1 MNKRTKSIVPMLI
14 TGLLTGVLLVA
25 MLGFKSTPV
34 YAHVV
39 PSPCDFTTGG
49 GFVITDNGNHANF
62 GLVAGCKHGGFFG
75 HVNFVDHDTT
85 GTFAGLHV
93 SSDQITAYVDPFPTS
108 RYRDICGTADTNLF
122 GNVYFRVRTLDAA
135 EPGSGPNGP
144 DRFGIELT
152 GISPPFTGLHAVVV
166 STRFLRGGN
175 MQLHKPNNS
184 TTGPNLTDD
193 QITAACGGQTGESQ
207 SDSRKLG
214 EQEASLQGKPG
225 KTYPCAVN
233 FVAHI

>member
-14 TGLLTGVLLVA
+14 TGLLTGLLLVA

-85 GTFAGLHV
+85 GIFAGLHV
-93 SSDQITAYVDPFPTS
+93 SSDQITAYVDPFPPS
-108 RYRDICGTADTNLF
+108 NYRDICGTADTNLF
-122 GNVYFRVRTLDAA
+122 GNVYFRVRTLDVA
-135 EPGSGPNGP
+135 EPGSGPSGP
-144 DRFGIELT
+144 DKFGIELT
-152 GISPPFTGLHAVVV
+152 GISPPFTGKHAVVV

-193 QITAACGGQTGESQ
+193 QITAACGGQTG
-207 SDSRKLG
+207 DDLG
-214 EQEASLQGKPG
+214 P
-225 KTYPCAVN
+225 
-233 FVAHI
+233 

>member
-1 MNKRTKSIVPMLI
+1 MSKRGKKISN
-14 TGLLTGVLLVA
+14 LVA
-25 MLGFKSTPV
+25 ALSVVGGLVAAALLMLKTTPAD
-34 YAHVV
+34 AHQV

-49 GFVITDNGNHANF
+49 GFVITDSGNHANF
-62 GLVAGCKHGGFFG
+62 GLVAGCKNGGFFG

-108 RYRDICGTADTNLF
+108 RYRDICGTARTNLF
-122 GNVYFRVRTLDAA
+122 GEVYFRARTLDVA

-152 GISPPFTGLHAVVV
+152 GISAPFTGAHAVVI

-175 MQLHKPNNS
+175 MQLHKPNPS
-184 TTGPNLTDD
+184 TTGPFMTED
-193 QITAACGGQTGESQ
+193 QITAACGGQTG
-207 SDSRKLG
+207 DDLG
-214 EQEASLQGKPG
+214 P
-225 KTYPCAVN
+225 
-233 FVAHI
+233 

>member
-1 MNKRTKSIVPMLI
+1 MSKREKRKIGQLVVLALLSGAMMV
-14 TGLLTGVLLVA
+14 GLLTFRSA
-25 MLGFKSTPV
+25 PV
-34 YAHVV
+34 YAHTV
-39 PSPCDFTTGG
+39 PIPCDFTTGG

-122 GNVYFRVRTLDAA
+122 GQVYFRVRTLDVA

-152 GISPPFTGLHAVVV
+152 GISPPFTGAHAVVV

-184 TTGPNLTDD
+184 TTGPNMTED
-193 QITAACGGQTGESQ
+193 QITAACGGQTG
-207 SDSRKLG
+207 DDLG
-214 EQEASLQGKPG
+214 P
-225 KTYPCAVN
+225 
-233 FVAHI
+233 

>member
-1 MNKRTKSIVPMLI
+1 MLI
-14 TGLLTGVLLVA
+14 TGLLTGVLMVA
-25 MLGFKSTPV
+25 MVGFKSTPV
-34 YAHVV
+34 YAHMV

-49 GFVITDNGNHANF
+49 GFVLTDSGNHANF

-85 GTFAGLHV
+85 GMFAGLHV

-108 RYRDICGTADTNLF
+108 KYRDICGTADTNLF
-122 GNVYFRVRTLDAA
+122 GNVYFRVRTLDVA

-152 GISPPFTGLHAVVV
+152 GISPPYTGVHKVVV
-166 STRFLRGGN
+166 FTRVLRGGN

-184 TTGPNLTDD
+184 NTGPNPTLNDD
-193 QITAACGGQTGESQ
+193 QITTACGGQTG
-207 SDSRKLG
+207 DDLG
-214 EQEASLQGKPG
+214 P
-225 KTYPCAVN
+225 
-233 FVAHI
+233 

>member
-1 MNKRTKSIVPMLI
+1 MSKREKRKIGQLVVLALLSGGLLV
-14 TGLLTGVLLVA
+14 GLLTFRSA
-25 MLGFKSTPV
+25 PV
-34 YAHVV
+34 YAHTV
-39 PSPCDFTTGG
+39 PIPCDFTTGG

-85 GTFAGLHV
+85 GVFAGLHV

-122 GNVYFRVRTLDAA
+122 GQVYFRVRTLDVA

-152 GISPPFTGLHAVVV
+152 GISPPFTGAHAVVV

-184 TTGPNLTDD
+184 TTGPNMTED
-193 QITAACGGQTGESQ
+193 QITAACGGQTG
-207 SDSRKLG
+207 DDLG
-214 EQEASLQGKPG
+214 Q
-225 KTYPCAVN
+225 
-233 FVAHI
+233 

>member
-14 TGLLTGVLLVA
+14 TGLLTGALLVV
-25 MLGFKSTPV
+25 MMSVKPTPV
-34 YAHVV
+34 DAHMV
-39 PSPCDFTTGG
+39 PVPCDFTTGG

-85 GTFAGLHV
+85 GIFAGLHV
-93 SSDQITAYVDPFPTS
+93 SSDQITAYVDPFPPS

-122 GNVYFRVRTLDAA
+122 GNVYFRVRTLDVA

-152 GISPPFTGLHAVVV
+152 GISPPFTGAHAVVV
-166 STRFLRGGN
+166 STRFLMGGN

-184 TTGPNLTDD
+184 TTGPSLTDD
-193 QITAACGGQTGESQ
+193 QITAACGGQTG
-207 SDSRKLG
+207 DDLG
-214 EQEASLQGKPG
+214 R
-225 KTYPCAVN
+225 
-233 FVAHI
+233 

>member
-1 MNKRTKSIVPMLI
+1 MNRKTKSIVPMLV

-25 MLGFKSTPV
+25 MLVFKSTPAA
-34 YAHVV
+34 AHMV
-39 PSPCDFTTGG
+39 PVPGDLTTGG
-49 GFVITDNGNHANF
+49 GFVITNNGNHANF

-122 GNVYFRVRTLDAA
+122 GQVYFRVRTLDVA

-152 GISPPFTGLHAVVV
+152 GISPPFTGVHAVVV
-166 STRFLRGGN
+166 PTRFLMGGN
-175 MQLHKPNNS
+175 MQLHKPSPPNS
-184 TTGPNLTDD
+184 ALAQGPTLTED
-193 QITAACGGQTGESQ
+193 QITAACGGQTG
-207 SDSRKLG
+207 DDLG
-214 EQEASLQGKPG
+214 P
-225 KTYPCAVN
+225 
-233 FVAHI
+233 

>member
-1 MNKRTKSIVPMLI
+1 MSKREKRKIGQLVVLALLSGVMMV
-14 TGLLTGVLLVA
+14 GLLT
-25 MLGFKSTPV
+25 FKSTPV

-49 GFVITDNGNHANF
+49 GFVITNNGNHANF

-85 GTFAGLHV
+85 GMFAGLHV

-108 RYRDICGTADTNLF
+108 KYRDICGIADTNLF
-122 GNVYFRVRTLDAA
+122 GQVYFRVRTLDVA

-152 GISPPFTGLHAVVV
+152 GISAPYTGQHAVVV

-184 TTGPNLTDD
+184 TTGPNLTED
-193 QITAACGGQTGESQ
+193 QITTACGGQTG
-207 SDSRKLG
+207 DDLG
-214 EQEASLQGKPG
+214 Q
-225 KTYPCAVN
+225 
-233 FVAHI
+233 